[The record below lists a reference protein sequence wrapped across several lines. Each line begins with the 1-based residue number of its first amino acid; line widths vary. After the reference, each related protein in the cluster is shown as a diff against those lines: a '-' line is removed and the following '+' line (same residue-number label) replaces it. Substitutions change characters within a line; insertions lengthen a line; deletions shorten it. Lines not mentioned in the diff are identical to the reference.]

1 MDSVPRSSSEQP
13 HDEPHQGEKDEE
25 KDHELHSA
33 DTEHGHTLG
42 RAGLSVVDETQMV
55 ERRGVTGT

>member
-1 MDSVPRSSSEQP
+1 VPRSSSEQP
-13 HDEPHQGEKDEE
+13 HDEPHQGEKEDE

-42 RAGLSVVDETQMV
+42 RAGLSVVDETV
-55 ERRGVTGT
+55 RWSRGEE